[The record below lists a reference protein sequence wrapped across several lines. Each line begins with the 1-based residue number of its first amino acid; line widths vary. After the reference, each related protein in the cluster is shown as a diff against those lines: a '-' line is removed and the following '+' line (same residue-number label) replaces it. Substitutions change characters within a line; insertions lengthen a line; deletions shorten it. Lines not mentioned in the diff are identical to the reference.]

1 MLTTKGPTGILHYRF
16 QLSPPK
22 TRTIMIKLDIAHKN
36 FIKHLEDKGK
46 SSSTLTAYGKDIDQ
60 LTKFLSNKGVNLVSE
75 IALEHLEEFMGK
87 LAKENYTPKSISR
100 KTNST
105 KTYFKFLSETSVI
118 TVNIADQLKH
128 PKVDLKAPRI
138 LSRME
143 YGALRDASKDDA
155 RTFAMIEVLLQTGI
169 TISEIAEIK
178 VAHLTL
184 NKEPGNLF
192 VPNKNNKD
200 SRNIPLNKAVVEAIN
215 KYIEEK
221 GEKQSEYL
229 FTTKT
234 GKPLLIRNIR
244 STIDRFFKLAG
255 VESAKVNDLRH
266 TFVAF
271 HLSQGTSLTLVSKVA
286 GHKRVSTTERY
297 LQYIKKSTEEEKA
310 EFGIL

>member
-1 MLTTKGPTGILHYRF
+1 M
-16 QLSPPK
+16 Q
-22 TRTIMIKLDIAHKN
+22 KLDIAHKN

-60 LTKFLSNKGVNLVSE
+60 LTKFLSNKGVDLVSD
-75 IALEHLEEFMGK
+75 ITLEHLEEFMGK
-87 LAKENYTPKSISR
+87 LAKENYTAKSISR

-105 KTYFKFLSETSVI
+105 KTYFKYLTETKIV
-118 TVNIADQLKH
+118 TVNISEQLKH

-143 YGALRDASKDDA
+143 YGALRDAAKDDA
-155 RTFAMIEVLLQTGI
+155 RTFAMVEVLLQTGI
-169 TISEIAEIK
+169 TISEVAEIK
-178 VAHLTL
+178 MKDLTL
-184 NKEPGNLF
+184 SKDSGTLF
-192 VPNKNNKD
+192 VPKKNNKD
-200 SRNIPLNKAVVEAIN
+200 ARTIPLNKAVVEAIN
-215 KYIEEK
+215 KYTEEK
-221 GEKQSEYL
+221 DGKESEFL

-244 STIDRFFKLAG
+244 STIDRFFKQAG
-255 VESAKVNDLRH
+255 VENAKVNDLRH

-271 HLSQGTSLTLVSKVA
+271 HLSQGTNLALVSKVA

-297 LQYIKKSTEEEKA
+297 FQYIKKTTEEEKA

>member
-1 MLTTKGPTGILHYRF
+1 
-16 QLSPPK
+16 
-22 TRTIMIKLDIAHKN
+22 MIKLDIAHKN

-60 LTKFLSNKGVNLVSE
+60 LTKFLSNKGVNLVTE
-75 IALEHLEEFMGK
+75 IAIEHLEDFMAK

-105 KTYFKFLSETSVI
+105 KTYFRYLVESSHI
-118 TVNIADQLKH
+118 SINIADQLKH

-138 LSRME
+138 LTRME
-143 YGALRDASKDDA
+143 YGALRDAAKDDT
-155 RTFAMIEVLLQTGI
+155 RTFAMVEVLLQTGI
-169 TISEIAEIK
+169 TISEVAEIK
-178 VAHLTL
+178 IVDLTI
-184 NKEPGNLF
+184 NKELGNLF
-192 VPNKNNKD
+192 IPKKNGKE

-215 KYIEEK
+215 KYLAEK
-221 GEKQSEYL
+221 TDKPTEHL

-271 HLSQGTSLTLVSKVA
+271 HLAQGTSLSLVSKVA

-297 LQYIKKSTEEEKA
+297 LQYIKKTTEEEKT